1 PKIRVR
7 GNGEDRHAGN
17 ARFHRFRG
25 EQQSKP
31 RYLHQDRPCFYS
43 RQRQSLSVV
52 RHDNVA
58 PVISWIAGIVAVI
71 VALTLPLGYFGVAYR
86 SLATELAIEA
96 KFRSG
101 TITRFINDRP
111 LAWTT

>member
-1 PKIRVR
+1 M
-7 GNGEDRHAGN
+7 
-17 ARFHRFRG
+17 
-25 EQQSKP
+25 
-31 RYLHQDRPCFYS
+31 
-43 RQRQSLSVV
+43 

-111 LAWTT
+111 LAWTTSEHHLDELLTRNPPLRKELPTYSAEEWE